1 MRIDELRMGGKDLLK
16 SPTKTRT
23 LGFEFEVAL
32 KDGYDSDMEVDIHD
46 LSQEFEERWYQNPT
60 LTLEQY
66 WQDRYYFSEKKIKG
80 LINDTYSME
89 PLYGWVPKRVVA
101 EFDGSI
107 RKIEASNRVRS
118 MPEGTVTEVVDKLT
132 GAGKIIHPG
141 MTEEALRDAVKKFDE
156 EELRTHL
163 KNYMLRL
170 PEGDLEGLSDNVVYG
185 DQDQTIENM
194 KNIVDDSEDIEEFF
208 NLFENG
214 DDHLESFKEDFYYD
228 AERQEIDDQFE
239 RYMDNRKSDEMTT
252 VDYISDKVEEDM
264 LVDVIR
270 SEEYHGIKKNKRNW
284 YVEPDSTIK
293 PKGAEIVSPPM
304 PYVDAMRTLKNVLA
318 LIRDNEF
325 MYTNESTGLHINIG
339 DFPDPEQIDLLK
351 FLMFIGERHVMEIF
365 GRTLNT
371 WATSNVNDLYQILS
385 DNADQKSYNEKI
397 KALNSYII
405 MADDKYKFINFKKMF
420 SHGFFE
426 LRGLG
431 GHDYEGKHEDIVK
444 SINRVLRALEAAEDP
459 NAYRDEYLKKLY
471 KMTEGKPIKG
481 TDTTPS
487 GIYHQ
492 MQKLTDRVRKQLGQ
506 YGGIYLKS
514 NDVESVNLFV
524 GFLIRFGYSVE
535 GDIMT
540 ALTNDDKIM
549 IRNFYNRL
557 AKKHGPVS
565 AQRIQAIKELENK
578 NYRKF
583 LLSFIRKS

>member
-1 MRIDELRMGGKDLLK
+1 MRIDELRMGGKELLK

-66 WQDRYYFSEKKIKG
+66 WQDEYYFSEKKIKG

-89 PLYGWVPKRVVA
+89 PLYGWVPNRVVA

-107 RKIEASNRVRS
+107 RKIEASNLVRS

-214 DDHLESFKEDFYYD
+214 DDLLEAFKEDFYYD

-264 LVDVIR
+264 SVSVTR

-293 PKGAEIVSPPM
+293 PQGAEIVSPPM
-304 PYVDAMRTLKNVLA
+304 PYADAMRTLKNVLA

-339 DFPDPEQIDLLK
+339 DFSNPEQIDLLK

-397 KALNSYII
+397 KKLNSYII
-405 MADDKYKFINFKKMF
+405 MADDKYKFINFKKLF

-487 GIYHQ
+487 GIFHQ

-557 AKKHGPVS
+557 NKERGPVS
-565 AQRIQAIKELENK
+565 TQRIQAIKELENK